1 MAALFLSHLPGEA
14 GLIDNRIGA
23 VMRYKIGDSVVH
35 LAHGL
40 GQIVNLEE
48 KRLFGAEARLYYEVV
63 TQKNT
68 VWVPVESQA
77 GSTLRSI
84 TSKSDLGDFE
94 RVLKLKPEPLNKDH
108 RMRQSE
114 LNERL
119 KRGSFQALCEVVRDL
134 TAHGWRKPLSD
145 ADAALLRRIYENLC
159 QEWAMAAG
167 LAVTEVDQQISR
179 LLLEAKHAHQA

>member
-1 MAALFLSHLPGEA
+1 
-14 GLIDNRIGA
+14 
-23 VMRYKIGDSVVH
+23 MRFKIGDSVVH

-48 KRLFGAEARLYYEVV
+48 KRLFGADARLYYEVV

-68 VWVPVESQA
+68 VWVPVDSQA

-84 TSKSDLGDFE
+84 TAKSELNLFE
-94 RVLKLKPEPLNKDH
+94 QIFRRKPEPLNKDH
-108 RMRQSE
+108 RMRQAE

-119 KRGSFQALCEVVRDL
+119 KPGSFQALCEVVRDL

-145 ADAALLRRIYENLC
+145 ADAALLRRIHDNLC

-167 LAVTEVDQQISR
+167 LTVAEVDQQISR
-179 LLLEAKHAHQA
+179 LLLEAKHVHQA